1 MGCALP
7 MLLPSIEARSC
18 WHFERRESV
27 NRIDRLTA
35 ILLLLQGKKRTAGE
49 IAQHFEISRRTV
61 LRDIAAL
68 CEMGIPITTELG
80 AAGGYTLPSDY
91 SLPPLALTLHEAF
104 LLRLALS
111 SLSQLG
117 ATPFKQARESLL
129 AKVQTLLP
137 RHEDENLEQF
147 TQTLS
152 LDIPTR
158 AYPTP
163 FLDQLLEN
171 ARTRR
176 WIVAAYRSE
185 KGVSRQTLL
194 PTHLR
199 SEAGLWYCEAYSYE
213 RQATRVYRVDRFL
226 EVKTALEPP
235 RMQPPAMPVH
245 HVHPSFPEIH
255 IHLTAR
261 GVLRLEREPH
271 LIAHIQRTEVEEGLL
286 RLRLQPEE
294 YDWLIRILLSLG
306 TDAKVLAPDTLRAR
320 LQQKAQEIADSYK
333 NG

>member
-1 MGCALP
+1 M
-7 MLLPSIEARSC
+7 
-18 WHFERRESV
+18 

-49 IAQHFEISRRTV
+49 IAQHFEVSRRTV
-61 LRDIAAL
+61 LRDIEAL
-68 CEMGIPITTELG
+68 CEMGIPITSEPG
-80 AAGGYTLPSDY
+80 AAGGYTLPPDY
-91 SLPPLALTLHEAF
+91 SLPPLALTLHEAL

-137 RHEDENLEQF
+137 RHEHENLEQF

-152 LDIPTR
+152 LAIPSR

-163 FLDQLLEN
+163 FLDHLLEH
-171 ARTRR
+171 ARARR

-185 KGVSRQTLL
+185 QGVSRQTLL
-194 PTHLR
+194 PMHLR

-226 EVKTALEPP
+226 DMQTALDPP
-235 RMQPPAMPVH
+235 RMQPPAVPVH
-245 HVHPSFPEIH
+245 HVHPSFPEIR

-261 GVLRLEREPH
+261 GVLRLEREPY
-271 LIAHIQRTEVEEGLL
+271 LIAHIQRTEAEEGLL
-286 RLRLQPEE
+286 CLHLQPEE
-294 YDWLIRILLSLG
+294 YDWLIRLLLSLG
-306 TDAKVLAPDTLRAR
+306 TDAKVLAPDTLCAL
-320 LQQKAQEIADSYK
+320 LQQKARDIADSYTK
-333 NG
+333 G